1 MVKEGYLNT
10 MNFKSNEKIK
20 SFLSDFDKFVDY
32 ISTKDVTIG
41 KATKYISKKYLFEI
55 NEIMS
60 IKQHD
65 VTVNNTQPSYP
76 MLYLFYRLAVE
87 SKLLSE
93 SKIKGGKLALKPT
106 ERIEMFKRLNEV
118 EKYICLLEILWV
130 DCDFEKLEFQSYNDL
145 NVFKVVIKMEMFIKK
160 KANKRILV
168 NEFSRDI
175 STILLYFS
183 YFGVMDV
190 MEDAEMK
197 SKYSISKI
205 FFVKEVVLTPV
216 GEKIIKILDKKRNL
230 AEWNISHRK
239 EYGEWNIKFD
249 EEFFVPFK
257 GVFEDIE
264 LEKTLPR
271 REIKFKDGIY
281 TFKISLDK
289 GTWSKIQL
297 SAHGT
302 LHDLHDLIQ
311 EAFEFDNDHM
321 YSFFMDGKPWSKNS
335 FKCPY
340 EDEGISA
347 DEVEIGELD
356 LIEKESFLY
365 IFDYGDEWLFNI
377 EVLIIKKEVIE
388 EFQGK
393 IIESKGELP
402 QQYPDDDDEW

>member
-1 MVKEGYLNT
+1 

-20 SFLSDFDKFVDY
+20 NFLSDFDKFLDY
-32 ISTKDVTIG
+32 ISSENVTIG

-60 IKQHD
+60 IKQQD
-65 VTVNNTQPSYP
+65 ITAKSTQPSYP

-87 SKLLSE
+87 SKLFSE
-93 SKIKGGKLALKPT
+93 SKGKGGKLGLKPT
-106 ERIEMFKRLNEV
+106 KRIEMFKRLNEV

-130 DCDFEKLEFQSYNDL
+130 DCDFEKLEFQSYNNLD
-145 NVFKVVIKMEMFIKK
+145 VFKVVTKMDMFIRK
-160 KANKRILV
+160 KAKKRILV

-175 STILLYFS
+175 STILLYLS

-190 MEDAEMK
+190 IEDAEMK
-197 SKYSISKI
+197 LKYSISKI
-205 FFVKEVVLTPV
+205 FFVKEVIITPI

-230 AEWNISHRK
+230 TDWNISHRK

-257 GVFEDIE
+257 DIFEDVE

-271 REIKFKDGIY
+271 KKIKFKDGIY

-321 YSFFMDGKPWSKNS
+321 YSFFMDGKPWSKKS

-340 EDEGISA
+340 DNEGPGA

-356 LIEKESFLY
+356 LSEKESFLY
-365 IFDYGDEWLFNI
+365 IFDYGDEWRFNI
-377 EVLIIKKEVIE
+377 EVLVIKKEVIE
-388 EFQGK
+388 ELQGI

-402 QQYPDDDDEW
+402 QQYPDYDDEW